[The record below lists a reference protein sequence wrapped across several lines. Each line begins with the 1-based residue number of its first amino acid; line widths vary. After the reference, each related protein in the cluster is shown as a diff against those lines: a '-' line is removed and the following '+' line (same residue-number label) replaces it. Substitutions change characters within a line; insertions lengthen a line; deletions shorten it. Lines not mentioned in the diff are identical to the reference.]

1 MKNAQPPR
9 PQAQRGS
16 ALLGVVMF
24 TAVLMLIVASLLNW
38 SITERRLNAR
48 NAALLEARN
57 AAEALAEFGFSQIRQ
72 KFETRSTFSLNPSG
86 SDALQMPA
94 SSFWTGGNVL
104 TTVGSSAGIELIG
117 GTIRNVPAS
126 GGLYFVDPA
135 DPNNEFD
142 PLRGKWIFR
151 RDVAVIS
158 KATVRVPGG
167 SNITSYAMEKI
178 SVRGAPLFAH
188 AIFYNMDLEI
198 FPGPTMNIYGPV
210 HVNGNIYCSSQG
222 NQLNFRGPVTATG
235 HIFHAWKNTLSS
247 TQGTGGETLGTTP
260 VRFVNRAGALVDLKT
275 SSGVWKD
282 STMGGSS
289 SGNMTPSNDFRAYA
303 SQTWNGNLQTAAH
316 GIQEYRP
323 VAISQ
328 YKEDTTPNDN
338 HEDAINTGRRI
349 IEPSAW
355 PSTSDAEYASKM
367 EVEKQK
373 YSNDAAIYIRI
384 QPGTTI
390 GTAPSLAPTATIGGL
405 TVAAVTARSK
415 GDPTKV
421 KELTLP
427 AGKVVK
433 FAAYTTSG
441 SGSSISV
448 TSGMYDRRRLKGTAL
463 VSLDM
468 AELKT
473 AVAEMAKPLAS
484 RDSTKAISGLEP
496 EDWTGIVYVEVVG
509 AGECDSSTGLPLTT
523 VANQTSVRI
532 INGTGKAASYGT
544 ANAGLTIATN
554 APIYI
559 KGNFNADGDVST
571 SGGVNPANNPE
582 TGEVPC
588 AIAADAITV
597 LSGNYSEE
605 SSARTAS
612 PTAST
617 ASVEIAAAFLMGLT
631 PTNKNSN
638 AASSGGVHNFPR
650 FLENW
655 SNKAV
660 WIRGS
665 LVSLFESRIA
675 MEKWSTAYYSPP
687 ARNWGFNDL
696 FRNGVYPPGT
706 PRVLSYRRV
715 DFTDLSPAKYEEVK
729 ASFAWGT

>member
-1 MKNAQPPR
+1 
-9 PQAQRGS
+9 
-16 ALLGVVMF
+16 MF
-24 TAVLMLIVASLLNW
+24 SAVLMLIVASLLNW
-38 SITERRLNAR
+38 SLTERRLNAR

-57 AAEALAEFGFSQIRQ
+57 SAEALAEYGFSQIRQ

-86 SDALQMPA
+86 SDALRMPP
-94 SSFWTGGNVL
+94 SSFWSGSNVL
-104 TTVGSSAGIELIG
+104 TTVGGAAGVELIG

-151 RDVAVIS
+151 RDVAVIAKS
-158 KATVRVPGG
+158 TVRVPGG
-167 SNITSYAMEKI
+167 ANVTSYAMEKI

-188 AIFYNMDLEI
+188 AIFYNMDLEV
-198 FPGPTMNIYGPV
+198 FPGPTMNIWGPV

-235 HIFHAWKNTLSS
+235 HVFHSWKNTLSS
-247 TQGTGGETLGTTP
+247 TQGTGGEALGSTP
-260 VRFVNRAGALVDLKT
+260 VRFIDRAGALVDLKT
-275 SSGVWKD
+275 GSGVWKD
-282 STMGGSS
+282 STMGTSS
-289 SGNMTPSNDFRAYA
+289 SGNLTPSNDFRAYA

-328 YKEDTTPNDN
+328 YKEDATPYDGID
-338 HEDAINTGRRI
+338 DALNTGRRI
-349 IEPSAW
+349 IEPSNW
-355 PSTSDAEYASKM
+355 PAATDPEYAAKV

-373 YSNDAAIYIRI
+373 YANDAGIYVRI
-384 QPGTTI
+384 QPGTTL
-390 GTAPSLAPTATIGGL
+390 GTAPGLAPTTTLGGVS
-405 TVAAVTARSK
+405 VAAVTARSK
-415 GDPTKV
+415 NDPSKAKV
-421 KELTLP
+421 LTLP
-427 AGKVVK
+427 TGKIVK
-433 FAAYTTSG
+433 LAAYTTSG
-441 SGSSISV
+441 SGSSLSV
-448 TSGMYDRRRLKGTAL
+448 TSGMYDRRRAKGTAL
-463 VSLDM
+463 VTLDM
-468 AELKT
+468 AELKQ
-473 AVAEMAKPLAS
+473 AVTEMAKAEAS
-484 RDSTKAISGLEP
+484 RDPTKAIAGLEP

-509 AGECDSSTGLPLTT
+509 AGECNTSTGAPLST

-532 INGTGKAASYGT
+532 VNGTGKAPSYGT
-544 ANAGLTIATN
+544 ANAGLTVATN

-559 KGNFNADGDVST
+559 KGHFNADGNVST
-571 SGGVNPANNPE
+571 SGGVNPANNSE

-597 LSGNYSEE
+597 LSSGFSEE
-605 SSARTAS
+605 SSARS
-612 PTAST
+612 SNPTST
-617 ASVEIAAAFLMGLT
+617 STNVEISAAFLMGLT
-631 PTNKNSN
+631 PTNKNGN
-638 AASSGGVHNFPR
+638 GASSGGVHNFPR

-655 SNKAV
+655 SSKAV

-675 MEKWSTAYYSPP
+675 VEKWSTGYYSPP

-715 DFTDLSPAKYEEVK
+715 DFTDLSAAQYAQVK
-729 ASFAWGT
+729 ASFSWSSP